1 MGRTINAIA
10 IVALVL
16 GLSACIED
24 RRPGGATGGHADQDS
39 EADAGNDEPDAWAD
53 DDSGESIPPPCF
65 VCYSVQVSSGTL
77 RNVPVECSG
86 DAVRYGNN
94 WVCPCAKDGGPFA
107 WFFICSETAEC
118 DIPLQAGETV
128 IEPLPVCEYVSDAH
142 LP

>member
-65 VCYSVQVSSGTL
+65 VCYSVPVSSMTL

-86 DAVRYGNN
+86 MRCGITTTGSARAPKMADHSLGSSSVAKPQNATFRYRK
-94 WVCPCAKDGGPFA
+94 AR
-107 WFFICSETAEC
+107 
-118 DIPLQAGETV
+118 Q
-128 IEPLPVCEYVSDAH
+128 
-142 LP
+142 